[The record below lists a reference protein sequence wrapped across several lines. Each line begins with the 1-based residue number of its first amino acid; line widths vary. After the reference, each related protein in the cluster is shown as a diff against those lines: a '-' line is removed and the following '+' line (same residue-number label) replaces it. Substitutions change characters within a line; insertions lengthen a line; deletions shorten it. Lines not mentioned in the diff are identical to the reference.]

1 MPARTLTLRPF
12 SPSFTASELDGLARA
27 LEPSRLPGETYAS
40 RQTKYGIKH
49 AWMKNALQRWKDG
62 FDWKKHE
69 QEINEVDHYMVQ
81 VQTDGVQHDLH
92 VIYHESKDPNAIP
105 LLLLHG
111 WPGSAFEFIEAIKI
125 LRKSTSPAFHLIA
138 PMEPGYGWSTPPPLD
153 RGFNMND
160 CTALMNDLMVGLG
173 YGDGYAAQGGDIG
186 SGLARLLAVNYDAC
200 KCININYMPAVAPP
214 EDAPE
219 RHQIKPHEEDALRRA
234 DEFQKTGR
242 GYANMHATR
251 PGTIGIVVGSSP
263 VALLA
268 WIAEKY
274 LAWTDEDPPLDT
286 ILAICTIWWIRDS
299 YPSSIWAYADFLETG
314 ISALHNDPKYR
325 LDKKPF
331 GFSSFKEE
339 ISATPEAW
347 AGRNGNL
354 QFYRYHDKGGHFAA
368 LEQPEAF
375 AQDMQ
380 DCFGK
385 IWPLS
390 QQQQS

>member
-1 MPARTLTLRPF
+1 MTPVSHIP
-12 SPSFTASELDGLARA
+12 E
-27 LEPSRLPGETYAS
+27 YAHS
-40 RQTKYGIKH
+40 
-49 AWMKNALQRWKDG
+49 
-62 FDWKKHE
+62 
-69 QEINEVDHYMVQ
+69 
-81 VQTDGVQHDLH
+81 
-92 VIYHESKDPNAIP
+92 
-105 LLLLHG
+105 
-111 WPGSAFEFIEAIKI
+111 
-125 LRKSTSPAFHLIA
+125 
-138 PMEPGYGWSTPPPLD
+138 
-153 RGFNMND
+153 
-160 CTALMNDLMVGLG
+160 
-173 YGDGYAAQGGDIG
+173 
-186 SGLARLLAVNYDAC
+186 
-200 KCININYMPAVAPP
+200 
-214 EDAPE
+214 
-219 RHQIKPHEEDALRRA
+219 
-234 DEFQKTGR
+234 
-242 GYANMHATR
+242 
-251 PGTIGIVVGSSP
+251 
-263 VALLA
+263 
-268 WIAEKY
+268 
-274 LAWTDEDPPLDT
+274 DEDPPLDT

-354 QFYRYHDKGGHFAA
+354 QFYRYHDKVRHLRPHFFAKGLSECTNLVPESLILRFGQQGGHFAA